1 MRALL
6 LIVVAIVLT
15 AAVGYGVCVAAGWDV
30 SLANLATAGGFVAAA
45 SVLAVTPLWLSR
57 GADQGGVAQAA
68 LIGTVVHLFGS
79 LAGAAVMLLLLRRG
93 GEAVYW
99 IFAFYF
105 ATLFALVAV
114 FTRAVRSAPAGEA
127 PKPQPPTTA

>member
-6 LIVVAIVLT
+6 LIVAAVVLT
-15 AAVGYGVCVAAGWDV
+15 AAVGYGVCAAAGWTL
-30 SLANLATAGGFVAAA
+30 SLANLATAAAFVAAA
-45 SVLAVTPLWLSR
+45 SVLAMSPQWLSR
-57 GADQGGVAQAA
+57 GADQSGVAQAA

-79 LAGAAVMLLLLRRG
+79 LIGAAVMLMVLRRG
-93 GEAVYW
+93 VDAAYW

-114 FTRAVRSAPAGEA
+114 FTRAVRSAPPGEA
-127 PKPQPPTTA
+127 TKRPPS